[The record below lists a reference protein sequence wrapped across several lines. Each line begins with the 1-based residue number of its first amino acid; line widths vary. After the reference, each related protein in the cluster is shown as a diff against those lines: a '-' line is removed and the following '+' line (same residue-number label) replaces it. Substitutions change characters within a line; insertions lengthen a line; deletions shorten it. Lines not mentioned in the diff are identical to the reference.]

1 MKAGVSSKAHTR
13 VLQCCLAASNYLPAC
28 CFHVPAAKSHTGT
41 KHRKVHASAKATGQL
56 CSFLRKKSRGALE
69 ASLCMRSYYQCNSK
83 VYEPRTQTKVFR
95 ETKVQEMPKICYQR
109 QDHCHTK
116 SAIKNSKF
124 YPQMVGKTPMKTVNN
139 M

>member
-13 VLQCCLAASNYLPAC
+13 VLQCCLAASNDLPAC

-69 ASLCMRSYYQCNSK
+69 ASLRMRSYYQCNSK
-83 VYEPRTQTKVFR
+83 VYELRTQTEVFR
-95 ETKVQEMPKICYQR
+95 ETKVRRCQ
-109 QDHCHTK
+109 K
-116 SAIKNSKF
+116 SVIKDKTTAILNQPCKNNKF
-124 YPQMVGKTPMKTVNN
+124 YPQMVGKTPIKTVNN